1 MAAFSDLEKVNQELL
16 KFLHANRSGTLLRRL
31 LERQEQLGDRLLET
45 QDDAGRKL
53 KDALALEEGVARKFL
68 DKREEMQCTVSTMEQ
83 VEKELQEATEKNAS
97 LKAELNMLSNE
108 LKELKEMEVDIQRL
122 EEEVGED
129 TAMIP
134 STVYMTQLY
143 HRISKI
149 EWDFEC
155 ESTLI
160 KGIHHGPEIAHPIHI
175 DSMQH
180 SKKFVSDYLWS
191 LIDTQW

>member
-45 QDDAGRKL
+45 QDDASRKL

-68 DKREEMQCTVSTMEQ
+68 DKREEMQCTVSMMEQ

-108 LKELKEMEVDIQRL
+108 LKELKDIEVEIQRL

-129 TAMIP
+129 TAVIP
-134 STVYMTQLY
+134 STV
-143 HRISKI
+143 
-149 EWDFEC
+149 
-155 ESTLI
+155 
-160 KGIHHGPEIAHPIHI
+160 
-175 DSMQH
+175 
-180 SKKFVSDYLWS
+180 
-191 LIDTQW
+191 